1 MVRTRATSF
10 DDLSQFLAES
20 KSELEVTF
28 LDGWDETLFAQ
39 DWVAVDAG
47 TSDEDPALFPVIL
60 PEVLYTGYGDFR
72 LCEVAGYYEGSARGF
87 DVALLLPNSVAEAMA
102 GERMHYL
109 QAHFELDP
117 SRNRELDQFRAKMA
131 RILDENRGMSLRAL
145 LWDEE
150 LKQAVEPLEDSV
162 VLMRL
167 LYPAAIVLSILVA
180 AGVSTLFVMLSAK
193 EAAILRVQGTTM
205 LSMQQVFTC
214 FAGLAAGLTGTLFY
228 IGGTRPDL
236 FATIIPGEAV
246 CAGLYLTAGIVG
258 AAASSVVA
266 ARKNP
271 LEMLQVKE

>member
-1 MVRTRATSF
+1 M
-10 DDLSQFLAES
+10 
-20 KSELEVTF
+20 
-28 LDGWDETLFAQ
+28 
-39 DWVAVDAG
+39 
-47 TSDEDPALFPVIL
+47 
-60 PEVLYTGYGDFR
+60 
-72 LCEVAGYYEGSARGF
+72 
-87 DVALLLPNSVAEAMA
+87 
-102 GERMHYL
+102 
-109 QAHFELDP
+109 
-117 SRNRELDQFRAKMA
+117 
-131 RILDENRGMSLRAL
+131 
-145 LWDEE
+145 
-150 LKQAVEPLEDSV
+150 EPLEDSV

-193 EAAILRVQGTTM
+193 EAAILRVQGTTKLRMVLM